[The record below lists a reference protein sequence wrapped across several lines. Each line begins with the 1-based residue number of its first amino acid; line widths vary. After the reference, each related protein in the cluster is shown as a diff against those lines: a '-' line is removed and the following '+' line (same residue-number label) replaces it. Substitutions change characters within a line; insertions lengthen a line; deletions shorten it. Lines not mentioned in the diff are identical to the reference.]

1 MAAILAVLT
10 INNVL
15 MAQDNSLYEKN
26 LPNGN
31 RLYLSK
37 QSKTETKTTEL
48 TVVEADGSH
57 SKKDT
62 EEEYIVNTYILYLT
76 GPTASNVV
84 WEKVIGYA
92 KNMKDLIAYT
102 GELNLWDIFFYEDK
116 AYVLYAEL
124 GDTKVDNIQK
134 GVTGSWIKKS
144 STIIAKQSGAR
155 RVFKGIFLQTSGPQI
170 SLEVLGSDQ
179 KTHNEIWTL
188 KGDKWKRK

>member
-57 SKKDT
+57 RKKDT

-84 WEKVIGYA
+84 WEKVIGYP
-92 KNMKDLIAYT
+92 KTMKDLIAYT

-116 AYVLYAEL
+116 AYVLNAEL

-155 RVFKGIFLQTSGPQI
+155 RVFKRIFLQTSGPNLFGGLRIRPKDSQRDMD
-170 SLEVLGSDQ
+170 SQG
-179 KTHNEIWTL
+179 
-188 KGDKWKRK
+188 R